1 MNVQQK
7 IDSRTTRLQAILAG
21 ANERITAKSG
31 TAAPDLNG
39 IPAAIDTIPQGGGG
53 GGGTGETI
61 EWKDITVTPEKYSVV
76 VTAPEGFGIRS
87 VTIPAEEDFV
97 GDNVLLGADLWGLK
111 GTHRA
116 GTQLPAEYMN
126 YLTEAILLCG
136 SYYTEFMDSSY
147 VKGGHNFFLAEN
159 DEYIT
164 IGFVPTTGMTIT
176 EYNPATTE
184 FSSYGW
190 VGYQYEKATEERTPQ
205 DYRLAESPSGN
216 FAKNIKYATFYIEYN
231 GMTLFPVGI
240 NSYPDTVA
248 IDYSNF
254 DNGSFTETLET
265 GDTLSYTVEFNADGQ
280 PNVITLPNGATAE
293 VKWGES

>member
-7 IDSRTTRLQAILAG
+7 IDSRTEKLAAILAG
-21 ANERITAKSG
+21 ANSRITAKSG

-39 IPAAIDTIPQGGGG
+39 LPAAIDTIPQGGGG
-53 GGGTGETI
+53 GGADI
-61 EWKDITVTPEKYSVV
+61 EWKDITVTPEAYEVK

-87 VTIPAEEDFV
+87 ITIPAEEDFIAE
-97 GDNVLLGADLWGLK
+97 NILIGADLWGLK
-111 GTHRA
+111 GGHRA
-116 GTQLPAEYMN
+116 GTPIPKAYEF
-126 YLTEAILLCG
+126 YLTEAILLCAA
-136 SYYTEFMDSSY
+136 YYEDFIYGTY
-147 VKGGHNFFLAEN
+147 VNGGNNFFLAEN

-176 EYNPATTE
+176 SYNAATTE

-205 DYRLAESPSGN
+205 DYRLAESPGGN

-240 NSYPDTVA
+240 NNYPDTTA

-265 GDTLSYTVEFNADGQ
+265 GDTLEYTVKEFDTVGR
-280 PNVITLPNGATAE
+280 PIEITTPNGATVE

>member
-31 TAAPDLNG
+31 TAAADLNG
-39 IPAAIDTIPQGGGG
+39 IPAAIDTIPQGGG

-61 EWKDITVTPEKYSVV
+61 EWKDITVTPEEYSVV

-97 GDNVLLGADLWGLK
+97 AENILIGADLWGLK
-111 GTHRA
+111 GGHRA
-116 GTQLPAEYMN
+116 GTPIPKAYEF
-126 YLTEAILLCG
+126 YLTEAILLCAA
-136 SYYTEFMDSSY
+136 YYEDFIYGTY
-147 VKGGHNFFLAEN
+147 VNGGNNFFLAEN

-176 EYNPATTE
+176 DYNPATTE

-205 DYRLAESPSGN
+205 DYRLAESPGGN
-216 FAKNIKYATFYIEYN
+216 YAKNIKYATFYIEYN
-231 GMTLFPVGI
+231 GMTLFPVGV
-240 NSYPDTVA
+240 NCYPDTVA

-265 GDTLSYTVEFNADGQ
+265 GDTLEYTVKEFDTEGR
-280 PNVITLPNGATAE
+280 PIEITTPNGATVE